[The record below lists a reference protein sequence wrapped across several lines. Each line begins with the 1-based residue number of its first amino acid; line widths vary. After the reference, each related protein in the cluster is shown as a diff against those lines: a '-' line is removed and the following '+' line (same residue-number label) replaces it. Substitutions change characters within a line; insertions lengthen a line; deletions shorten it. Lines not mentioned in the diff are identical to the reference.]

1 VERSGG
7 RENLWDERAQ
17 AYRDSAPHASG
28 PDLDLLVAWA
38 GQGEGRT
45 ALDVGSGGG
54 HLARRLGEAGFAVTT
69 ADPSAGMW
77 PDVICQAEE
86 LPFSAASFD
95 LVASRLASHHFA
107 GAELALSEMAR
118 VTRELVLLEDLLFV
132 DERVEEAE
140 KLRDASHVRA
150 YSLDQWHELFTVAGL
165 EIEATE
171 VIERQSSFSA
181 WLERCGCKGD
191 RAEKAR
197 ELVSHRL
204 DGDSYTSTVFLIEG
218 VKAR

>member
-1 VERSGG
+1 MERNGG
-7 RENLWDERAQ
+7 QENPWDERAQ

-38 GQGEGRT
+38 GPGEGRT

-54 HLARRLGEAGFAVTT
+54 HLARRLREAGFAVTT
-69 ADPSAGMW
+69 VDPSAGMW
-77 PDVICQAEE
+77 PDVICRAEE

-95 LVASRLASHHFA
+95 VVASRLASHHFA
-107 GAELALSEMAR
+107 DAELALSEMAR

-140 KLRDASHVRA
+140 TLRDASHVRA
-150 YSLDQWHELFTVAGL
+150 YSLDRWHELFAAAGL
-165 EIEATE
+165 EVEAAE
-171 VIERQSSFSA
+171 VIDREVSFSA
-181 WLERCGCKGD
+181 WLARCDCEGE

-197 ELVSHRL
+197 KLVSHRL
-204 DGDSYTSTVFLIEG
+204 DGDSYTSTVFLLEG
-218 VKAR
+218 KKAR